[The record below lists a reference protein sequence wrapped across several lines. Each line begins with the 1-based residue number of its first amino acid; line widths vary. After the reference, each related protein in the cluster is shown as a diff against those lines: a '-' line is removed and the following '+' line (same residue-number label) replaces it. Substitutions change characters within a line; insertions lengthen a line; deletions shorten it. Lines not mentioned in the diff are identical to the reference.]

1 MDFSDLH
8 DPRDDLLKTL
18 SDQATNFPN
27 LKPPKYED
35 TFYKKMADDIS
46 CSQAEINKTLKD
58 MERSS
63 KTDRHINIA
72 VLICTIAS
80 LIIAIISL
88 IVTLID

>member
-1 MDFSDLH
+1 MNFPDFH
-8 DPRDDLLKTL
+8 DPCDDLFKTL
-18 SDQATNFPN
+18 SDQAMDFSN
-27 LKPPKYED
+27 LEPPKYED
-35 TFYKKMADDIS
+35 TFYKKMANDKS

-63 KTDRHINIA
+63 KTDRCINIA

-88 IVTLID
+88 IITLID